1 MTWEDIVKGPADVK
15 LINNY
20 IMFINNTNAFEKIEI
35 LFGQPYDEMEGH
47 RKSYVKK
54 FMDVHTDVVR
64 LWGMLDL
71 ENRQK
76 LVDAAIDKYGR

>member
-1 MTWEDIVKGPADVK
+1 MTWEEIVKGPADAK
-15 LINNY
+15 LINSY
-20 IMFINNTNAFEKIEI
+20 VMFIDNTNAFEKIEI
-35 LFGQPYDEMEGH
+35 LFGQPYDEMEGQM
-47 RKSYVKK
+47 KSYVKK

-71 ENRQK
+71 EKRQK